1 MLLLFNLTV
10 LIGLK
15 FKKMDI
21 ENLIKE
27 SENIL
32 HEPTLMDG
40 LICIHMILDVALTG
54 NEDLIK
60 ELENGRR

>member
-21 ENLIKE
+21 EKLIKE

>member
-1 MLLLFNLTV
+1 
-10 LIGLK
+10 
-15 FKKMDI
+15 MDI

-27 SENIL
+27 AENII

-40 LICIHMILDVALTG
+40 LQCIHLVLDIALTG

-60 ELENGRR
+60 LLENGRR

>member
-1 MLLLFNLTV
+1 
-10 LIGLK
+10 
-15 FKKMDI
+15 MDI

-32 HEPTLMDG
+32 YEPTLIDG

>member
-1 MLLLFNLTV
+1 MG
-10 LIGLK
+10 IDK
-15 FKKMDI
+15 
-21 ENLIKE
+21 LIKE
-27 SENIL
+27 AESIM

-40 LICIHMILDVALTG
+40 LQCIHLVLDIALTG